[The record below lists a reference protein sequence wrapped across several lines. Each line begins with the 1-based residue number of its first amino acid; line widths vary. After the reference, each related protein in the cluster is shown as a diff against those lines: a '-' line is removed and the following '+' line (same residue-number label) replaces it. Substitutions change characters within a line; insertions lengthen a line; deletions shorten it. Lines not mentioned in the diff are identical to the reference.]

1 MATTW
6 TPSSWRSKPIL
17 QVPTYGDA
25 ALLASTEQKLSS
37 LPPLVTAGEVRK
49 LKSALAKAVTGEAFL
64 LQGGDCA
71 EAFAEFNTNHIRDT
85 FKLILQ
91 MAVSMTFGAQVP
103 IIKVGRMAGQFAK
116 PRSAD
121 TETKD
126 GVTLPS
132 YRGDIVNMREFTAEA
147 RVPNPLRMLDAY
159 HQSSSS
165 LNFVRGLAS
174 GGFAN
179 LAQIHRWNLDFTR
192 QHEQE
197 QYAKLAE
204 DVERAIAFMEAIG
217 INPDSTS
224 NSRKLISTPVTKACC
239 FSTRKHCVVKIAQM
253 AAIMA
258 CQAICYGLVTEPARR
273 TMRMLNSCVVSKTPL
288 ASNAAR
294 PWNRMT

>member
-126 GVTLPS
+126 GV
-132 YRGDIVNMREFTAEA
+132 D
-147 RVPNPLRMLDAY
+147 
-159 HQSSSS
+159 
-165 LNFVRGLAS
+165 
-174 GGFAN
+174 
-179 LAQIHRWNLDFTR
+179 
-192 QHEQE
+192 
-197 QYAKLAE
+197 
-204 DVERAIAFMEAIG
+204 
-217 INPDSTS
+217 
-224 NSRKLISTPVTKACC
+224 RK
-239 FSTRKHCVVKIAQM
+239 STR
-253 AAIMA
+253 
-258 CQAICYGLVTEPARR
+258 
-273 TMRMLNSCVVSKTPL
+273 LNSSH
-288 ASNAAR
+288 
-294 PWNRMT
+294 W